1 MNDESDEEQQQYTSR
16 TPGEVIGREVDFVAG
31 KGTYSW
37 HHIVVAS
44 VVGLQHIIPPSPDAA
59 DQVSRYFLTTTSQ
72 QTQEFSIKPN
82 FWRER
87 VCTCQE
93 RVLPTNI
100 FLVRVFGYLC
110 IVCFSKHI
118 SLCCTCEEF
127 VSPHTS
133 LSLWRVCVVPVESLF
148 LHTHSVCVCVWR
160 V

>member
-1 MNDESDEEQQQYTSR
+1 MMNDESDEEQQQYTSR

-37 HHIVVAS
+37 HHKVVAS
-44 VVGLQHIIPPSPDAA
+44 VFGLQHIIPPSPDAA

-72 QTQEFSIKPN
+72 HTQEFSTKPN

-93 RVLPTNI
+93 RVLHTNI

-110 IVCFSKHI
+110 IVCLSTHI
-118 SLCCTCEEF
+118 SFSLEGLCCTCGEF
-127 VSPHTS
+127 VSS
-133 LSLWRVCVVPVESLF
+133 
-148 LHTHSVCVCVWR
+148 HTHRDRYVKEFLLGKLPFAFLVCI
-160 V
+160 